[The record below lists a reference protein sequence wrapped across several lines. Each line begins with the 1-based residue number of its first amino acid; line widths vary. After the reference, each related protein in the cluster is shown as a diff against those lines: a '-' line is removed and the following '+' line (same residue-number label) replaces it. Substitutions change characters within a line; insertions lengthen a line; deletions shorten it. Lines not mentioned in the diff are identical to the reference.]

1 MEKIKTLFNRFWKP
15 LLIVTIIVL
24 LVTIWTNNEVV
35 KASENY
41 ITDDINKVEANNV
54 GLLLGTS
61 KKVKS
66 GRNNQYFFNRIDATV
81 DLYRNGK
88 IKNVIISG
96 DHGRKDYNEPEDMKA
111 ELIKGGIPDSVIYLD
126 YAGFRTLDAV
136 IRAKEI
142 FGQTSFLVI
151 SQQFHNE
158 RAVFI
163 ARNLGINAF
172 GFNAKGVGKMY
183 GFRTKVREFFARDKV
198 FFDLIFGVKAKFL
211 GEKIVIK

>member
-1 MEKIKTLFNRFWKP
+1 MEKIKSLFNRFWKP
-15 LLIVTIIVL
+15 LLAFATVFL
-24 LVTIWTNNEVV
+24 LVTFWTNNEVV

-41 ITDDINKVEANNV
+41 ITSDITKVEANNV

-66 GRNNQYFFNRIDATV
+66 GHNNQYFFNRIDATV
-81 DLYRNGK
+81 DLFKNGK
-88 IKNVIISG
+88 IRNVIISG
-96 DHGRKDYNEPEDMKA
+96 DHGRKDYNEPEDMKT

-136 IRAKEI
+136 IRAKEV
-142 FGQTSFLVI
+142 FGQNSFLVI

-172 GFNAKGVGKMY
+172 GYNAKEVGKMY
-183 GFRTKVREFFARDKV
+183 GFRTKLREFFARDKV

-211 GEKIVIK
+211 GEKILIK

>member
-1 MEKIKTLFNRFWKP
+1 MEKIKLLFYCFWKP
-15 LLIVTIIVL
+15 LLIVTLIVL

-41 ITDDINKVEANNV
+41 ITSDIERVETNNV

-66 GRNNQYFFNRIDATV
+66 GRDNLYFFNRIDATV
-81 DLYRNGK
+81 DLYKKGK

-111 ELIKGGIPDSVIYLD
+111 ELMKGGVPDSVIYLD

-136 IRAKEI
+136 IRAKEV
-142 FGQTSFLVI
+142 FGQHSFLVI
-151 SQQFHNE
+151 SQKFHNE

-163 ARNLGINAF
+163 ARKLGINAF
-172 GFNAKGVGKMY
+172 GYNAKEVGKLY
-183 GFRTKVREFFARDKV
+183 GFRTKLREFFARDKV
-198 FFDLIFGVKAKFL
+198 FFDLFFGVKAKFL
-211 GEKIVIK
+211 GEKILIK

>member
-1 MEKIKTLFNRFWKP
+1 MQKIKSFFNRFWKP
-15 LLIVTIIVL
+15 LLVFATAFL
-24 LVTIWTNNEVV
+24 LVTIWTNNEVE
-35 KASENY
+35 KASEKY
-41 ITDDINKVEANNV
+41 ITDDMSKVEANKV

-66 GRNNQYFFNRIDATV
+66 GHNNQYFFNRIDATV
-81 DLYRNGK
+81 DLYKNGK
-88 IKNVIISG
+88 IRNVIISG

-126 YAGFRTLDAV
+126 FAGFRTLDAV
-136 IRAKEI
+136 IRAKEV
-142 FGQTSFLVI
+142 FGQSSFLVI

-163 ARNLGINAF
+163 ARKLGIDAF
-172 GFNAKGVGKMY
+172 GFNAKEVGARY

>member
-15 LLIVTIIVL
+15 LLMVAIIGL
-24 LVTIWTNNEVV
+24 LVTIWANNAVV

-41 ITDDINKVEANNV
+41 ITDDISKVEASNV

-66 GRNNQYFFNRIDATV
+66 GRNNLYFFNRIDATV
-81 DLYRNGK
+81 DLYKNGK

-111 ELIKGGIPDSVIYLD
+111 ELMKGGIPDSVIYLD

-142 FGQTSFLVI
+142 FGQNSFLVI

-163 ARNLGINAF
+163 ARKLGISAF
-172 GFNAKGVGKMY
+172 GYNAKEVGKRY

-198 FFDLIFGVKAKFL
+198 FLDFIFGVKAKFL
-211 GEKIVIK
+211 GEKILIK

>member
-15 LLIVTIIVL
+15 LLMVTIIVL
-24 LVTIWTNNEVV
+24 FVTIWTNNEIV

-41 ITDDINKVEANNV
+41 ITDDIEKVEANNV

-66 GRNNQYFFNRIDATV
+66 GRDNQYFFNRIDATV
-81 DLYRNGK
+81 DLYKKGK

-96 DHGRKDYNEPEDMKA
+96 DHGRKDYNEPEDMKS

-142 FGQTSFLVI
+142 FGQHSFLVI
-151 SQQFHNE
+151 SQKFHNE

-163 ARNLGINAF
+163 ARKLGINAF
-172 GFNAKGVGKMY
+172 GYNAKEVGKLY
-183 GFRTKVREFFARDKV
+183 GFRTKLREFFARDKV
-198 FFDLIFGVKAKFL
+198 FFDLFFGVKAKFL
-211 GEKIVIK
+211 GEKIMIK

>member
-1 MEKIKTLFNRFWKP
+1 M
-15 LLIVTIIVL
+15 
-24 LVTIWTNNEVV
+24 
-35 KASENY
+35 
-41 ITDDINKVEANNV
+41 

-81 DLYRNGK
+81 DLYKNGK

-96 DHGRKDYNEPEDMKA
+96 DHGRKDYNEPEDMKT
-111 ELIKGGIPDSVIYLD
+111 ELMKGGIPDSVIYLD

-136 IRAKEI
+136 IRAKEV
-142 FGQTSFLVI
+142 FGQASFLVI

-163 ARNLGINAF
+163 ARHLGISAF
-172 GFNAKGVGKMY
+172 GYNAKEVGARY

-198 FFDLIFGVKAKFL
+198 FLDLIFGVKAKFL

>member
-1 MEKIKTLFNRFWKP
+1 MEKFKLLFNLFWKP
-15 LLIVTIIVL
+15 LLIVTIIFL
-24 LVTIWTNNEVV
+24 LVTIWTNNEVI

-41 ITDDINKVEANNV
+41 ITDDMGKVEANNV

-66 GRNNQYFFNRIDATV
+66 GRDNQYFFNRIDATV
-81 DLYRNGK
+81 DLYKKDK
-88 IKNVIISG
+88 IKKVIISG

-126 YAGFRTLDAV
+126 YAGFRTLDAI

-142 FGQTSFLVI
+142 FGQNSFLVI
-151 SQQFHNE
+151 SQKFHNE

-163 ARNLGINAF
+163 ARKLGINAF
-172 GFNAKGVGKMY
+172 GYNAKEVGKLY
-183 GFRTKVREFFARDKV
+183 GFRTKLREFFARDKV
-198 FFDLIFGVKAKFL
+198 FFDLFFGVKAKFL
-211 GEKIVIK
+211 GEKILIK

>member
-1 MEKIKTLFNRFWKP
+1 MEKIKTLLNRFWKP
-15 LLIVTIIVL
+15 LLMVTIVVL
-24 LVTIWTNNEVV
+24 LVTIWTNNEVI

-41 ITDDINKVEANNV
+41 ITSDINKVETNNV

-81 DLYRNGK
+81 DLYKKGK

-96 DHGRKDYNEPEDMKA
+96 DHGHKDYNEPLDMQQ

-142 FGQTSFLVI
+142 FGQNSFLVI

-163 ARNLGINAF
+163 ARKLGINAF
-172 GFNAKGVGKMY
+172 GYNAKEVGTLY
-183 GFRTKVREFFARDKV
+183 GFRTKLREFFARDKV
-198 FFDLIFGVKAKFL
+198 FFDLIFGVKAKYL
-211 GEKIVIK
+211 GEKILIK

>member
-1 MEKIKTLFNRFWKP
+1 MERIKTLFNRFWKP
-15 LLIVTIIVL
+15 LLLGAIVVL
-24 LVTIWTNNEVV
+24 LVTIWANNAVV
-35 KASENY
+35 EASTQY
-41 ITDDINKVEANNV
+41 ITDDINKVEAKNV

-66 GRNNQYFFNRIDATV
+66 GRNNLYFFNRIDATV
-81 DLYRNGK
+81 NLYKNGK

-96 DHGRKDYNEPEDMKA
+96 DHGRKDYNEPEDMKM
-111 ELIKGGIPDSVIYLD
+111 ELMKGGIPDSVIYLD

-136 IRAKEI
+136 IRAKEV
-142 FGQTSFLVI
+142 FGQSSFLVI

-163 ARNLGINAF
+163 ARKLGISAF
-172 GFNAKGVGKMY
+172 GYNAKEVGTRY

-211 GEKIVIK
+211 GEKILIK

>member
-1 MEKIKTLFNRFWKP
+1 MEKIKTLFNHFWKP
-15 LLIVTIIVL
+15 LLIVTIVVL
-24 LVTIWTNNEVV
+24 LVTIWTNNEVI

-41 ITDDINKVEANNV
+41 ITSDMEKVEANNV

-66 GRNNQYFFNRIDATV
+66 GRDNQYFFNRIDATIN
-81 DLYRNGK
+81 LYKKDK

-142 FGQTSFLVI
+142 FGQHSFLVI

-163 ARNLGINAF
+163 ARKLGINAF
-172 GFNAKGVGKMY
+172 GYNAKEVGKLY
-183 GFRTKVREFFARDKV
+183 GFRTKLREFFARDKV
-198 FFDLIFGVKAKFL
+198 FFDLFFGVKAKFL
-211 GEKIVIK
+211 GEKILIK

>member
-1 MEKIKTLFNRFWKP
+1 MEKFKLLFNIFWKP
-15 LLIVTIIVL
+15 LLIVTIIFL
-24 LVTIWTNNEVV
+24 LVTIWTNNEVI

-41 ITDDINKVEANNV
+41 ITNDMGKVEANNV

-66 GRNNQYFFNRIDATV
+66 GRDNQYFFNRIDATV
-81 DLYRNGK
+81 DLYKNGK

-96 DHGRKDYNEPEDMKA
+96 DHGRKDYNEPEDMKG

-142 FGQTSFLVI
+142 FGQNSFLVI
-151 SQQFHNE
+151 SQKFHNE

-163 ARNLGINAF
+163 ARKFGINAF
-172 GFNAKGVGKMY
+172 GYNAKEVGKLY
-183 GFRTKVREFFARDKV
+183 GFRTKLREFFARDKV

-211 GEKIVIK
+211 GEKIMIK

>member
-1 MEKIKTLFNRFWKP
+1 MEKIKTLFNHFWKP
-15 LLIVTIIVL
+15 LLIVTIVVL

-41 ITDDINKVEANNV
+41 ITNDIEKVEANNV

-66 GRNNQYFFNRIDATV
+66 GHNNQYFFNRIDATV
-81 DLYRNGK
+81 DLYKMGK

-96 DHGRKDYNEPEDMKA
+96 DHSRKDYNEPEDMRA
-111 ELIKGGIPDSVIYLD
+111 ELMKGGIPDSVIYLD

-142 FGQTSFLVI
+142 FGQYSFLVI
-151 SQQFHNE
+151 SQKFHNE

-163 ARNLGINAF
+163 ARKLGINAF
-172 GFNAKGVGKMY
+172 GYNAKEVGKLY
-183 GFRTKVREFFARDKV
+183 GFRTKLREFFARDKV
-198 FFDLIFGVKAKFL
+198 FFDLFFGVKAKFL
-211 GEKIVIK
+211 GEKILIK